1 MAEIF
6 SRFVQKM
13 LVTQD
18 SVKYLFVPT
27 FPITDNKKGNEV
39 GGGGGGETNRQNKRG
54 T

>member
-39 GGGGGGETNRQNKRG
+39 GGGGGETNRQNKRR